1 MSDARSRFLHAA
13 AWRVDKALMM
23 RDAGFDPDP
32 HQLEFM
38 DSDAQN
44 ALMFWSRQT
53 GKTRSLATEVEHT
66 ACYDPGDIV
75 IIAGEKQGQAFEVF
89 DRAHAMHEDLLK
101 LGNLPAARKA
111 DNELLYDN
119 GSRILAC
126 PSTVESIRGYT
137 AKLVII
143 DEAAFTD
150 DLILGKVAPMLV
162 TTGGRLICASTPNG
176 ARGWFYEAWQSTDGS
191 WAKFKTLA
199 EDVKRITAAE
209 LARQK
214 LLLGLFKYRQEFGL
228 EFIDGAQQYF
238 TTEMVDAALCS
249 DIEPLF
255 PDFEA
260 LAA

>member
-1 MSDARSRFLHAA
+1 MSWGNEKLRRAL
-13 AWRVDKALMM
+13 AWKLDKAQMM
-23 RDAGFDPDP
+23 RDAGFEPDP

-38 DSDAQN
+38 DCYAQN
-44 ALMFWSRQT
+44 ALMLWSRQT

-75 IIAGEKQGQAFEVF
+75 IIAGERQGQAFEVF
-89 DRAHAMHEDLLK
+89 DRAQAMHEDLLQ
-101 LGNLPAARKA
+101 LGELPSTRKA
-111 DNELLYDN
+111 DNELFYSN
-119 GSRILAC
+119 GSRVLAL

-162 TTGGRLICASTPNG
+162 TTGGRLICASTTNG
-176 ARGWFYEAWQSTDGS
+176 ARGWFYEAWQSTDGG
-191 WAKFKTLA
+191 WVKFKALA
-199 EDVKRITAAE
+199 SDVKRITAAE
-209 LARQK
+209 LARQE
-214 LLLGLFKYRQEFGL
+214 LLLGPFKFRQEFGL

-238 TTEMVDAALCS
+238 PTEMIEAALCD

-255 PDFEA
+255 PN
-260 LAA
+260 LAMAA